1 MWEKIIAFF
10 MSIFTFF
17 ASLFGAGG
25 TPTKQDNYLWN
36 VSYGAEERQIVDIA
50 FPENAKGEIG
60 AILMLHGGEWTS
72 GDKNFYTNS
81 VKYGA
86 TMGYVSAAM
95 NYRYVSDK
103 ISAAD
108 IMDDITLALK
118 CIKNKAAERGITV
131 NKLLI
136 TGVSSGAHL
145 ALLYAYS
152 KKNISPVEITS
163 VVSFCAPTDLADTRI
178 IQSFLFENNL
188 GDTSYMVGLISNVCG
203 YKITE
208 ENYTGEE
215 AQKALKSIS
224 PVYFVD
230 KNTVPT
236 VIGHGTTDL
245 IVPYVNATV
254 LDAALAL
261 NGVKHDFITS
271 VFGHTTLISDK
282 TFMDKAD
289 ALVLEYAKAYL

>member
-1 MWEKIIAFF
+1 
-10 MSIFTFF
+10 MSIFAFF

-25 TPTKQDNYLWN
+25 TPTQKDNYLWN
-36 VSYGAEERQIVDIA
+36 VAYGAEERQTVDIA

-95 NYRYVSDK
+95 NYRYVSDS

-118 CIKNKAAERGITV
+118 TIKEKAGERGINV
-131 NKLLI
+131 KKLLI

-152 KKNISPVEITS
+152 QKSSSPVEITS
-163 VVSFCAPTDLADTRI
+163 AVSFCAPTDLADTKL

-188 GDTSYMVGLISNVCG
+188 GDASYMVKLISNVCG

-208 ENYTGEE
+208 ENYMGED

-245 IVPYVNATV
+245 IVPFVNATA
-254 LDAALAL
+254 LDAALTF
-261 NGVKHDFITS
+261 NGVTHDFITS
-271 VFGHTTLISDK
+271 AFGHTTLISDK

-289 ALVLEYAKAYL
+289 ALVLKYAKAYL

>member
-1 MWEKIIAFF
+1 
-10 MSIFTFF
+10 MSIFAFF
-17 ASLFGAGG
+17 SSLFGAGG
-25 TPTKQDNYLWN
+25 TPTQKDNYLWN
-36 VSYGAEERQIVDIA
+36 VAYGAEERQTVDIA

-95 NYRYVSDK
+95 NYRYVSDS

-118 CIKNKAAERGITV
+118 TIKEKAGERGINV
-131 NKLLI
+131 KKLLI

-152 KKNISPVEITS
+152 QKSSSPVEITS
-163 VVSFCAPTDLADTRI
+163 AVSFCAPTDLADTKP

-188 GDTSYMVGLISNVCG
+188 GDASYMVKLISNVCG

-208 ENYTGEE
+208 ENYMGED

-245 IVPYVNATV
+245 IVPFVNATA
-254 LDAALAL
+254 LDAALTF
-261 NGVKHDFITS
+261 NGVTHDFITS
-271 VFGHTTLISDK
+271 AFGHTTLISDK

-289 ALVLEYAKAYL
+289 ALVLKYAKAYL

>member
-10 MSIFTFF
+10 MSIFAFF
-17 ASLFGAGG
+17 SSLFGAGG
-25 TPTKQDNYLWN
+25 TPTQKDNYLWN
-36 VSYGAEERQIVDIA
+36 VAYGAEERQTVDIA

-95 NYRYVSDK
+95 NYRYVSDS

-118 CIKNKAAERGITV
+118 TIKEKAGERGINV
-131 NKLLI
+131 KKLLI

-152 KKNISPVEITS
+152 QKSSSPVEITS
-163 VVSFCAPTDLADTRI
+163 AVSFCAPTDLADTKL

-188 GDTSYMVGLISNVCG
+188 GDASYMVKLISNVCG

-208 ENYTGEE
+208 ENYMGED

-245 IVPYVNATV
+245 IVPFVNATA
-254 LDAALAL
+254 LDAALTF
-261 NGVKHDFITS
+261 NGVTHDFITS
-271 VFGHTTLISDK
+271 AFGHTTLISDK

-289 ALVLEYAKAYL
+289 ALVLKYAKAYL